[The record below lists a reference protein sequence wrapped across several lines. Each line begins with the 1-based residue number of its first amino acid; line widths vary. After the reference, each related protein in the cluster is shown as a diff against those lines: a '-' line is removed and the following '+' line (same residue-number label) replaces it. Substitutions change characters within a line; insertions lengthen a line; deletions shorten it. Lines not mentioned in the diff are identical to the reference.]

1 MKVSLVMVKSDGSA
15 KEFAIEKLPMVIGRD
30 PSVKF
35 RIPISAVSRRH
46 CELFLD
52 DGELMVRDMGSSNGT
67 YINGTKKRETE
78 LAPGD
83 LLTVGGI
90 VFVVKV
96 DGRPAKIDAKDCYMA
111 GLVADESANDDDDDL
126 LGPATGKPL
135 AGMGNAAGG
144 ENLSDLLKDLDFGDD
159 DEKKTAS

>member
-1 MKVSLVMVKSDGSA
+1 MKVSLVMVKADGSA
-15 KEFAIEKLPMVIGRD
+15 REFPVERLPLVIGRD

-46 CELFLD
+46 CELFID
-52 DGELMVRDMGSSNGT
+52 DNELMVRDMGSSNGT
-67 YINGTKKRETE
+67 YVNGAKKREME

-96 DGRPAKIDAKDCYMA
+96 NGLPAKIDAKDCYMA
-111 GLVADESANDDDDDL
+111 GLVADELNSDDDDDL

-144 ENLSDLLKDLDFGDD
+144 ENLSDLLKDLDFDD
-159 DEKKTAS
+159 DDDKKKAS